1 MMNRIMVLGP
11 SGTGKTTI
19 CRILG
24 KKLGLKVL
32 HLDSVYWKKDWNN
45 ISKEEFDK
53 YMKKFFAK
61 NRQWTIDGNYTNN
74 RHFQYR
80 LDLAD
85 TIILLDFGLQVSL
98 KGIHERAAE
107 YKHRSRGDM
116 AEGCIEGIDQEFLQ
130 YTAFYKNKGRY
141 VKAIIDQYKNKKQV
155 LVFKSRKEIHEWIA
169 TL

>member
-24 KKLGLKVL
+24 NKLGLKVV
-32 HLDSVYWKKDWNN
+32 HLDSIYWKKDWHN
-45 ISKEEFDK
+45 IGKEEFDE
-53 YMKKFFAK
+53 YMKRFFAE
-61 NRQWTIDGNYTNN
+61 NRQWAIDGNYTNN

-98 KGIHERAAE
+98 KGIHERAAK
-107 YKHRSRGDM
+107 YKHRSRADM
-116 AEGCIEGIDQEFLQ
+116 AEGCVEGIDQEFLQ

-141 VKAIIDQYKNKKQV
+141 VKAVINQYKNKKQV
-155 LVFKSRKEIHEWIA
+155 LIFKSRKEIHKWIA

>member
-1 MMNRIMVLGP
+1 MMNRIVVLGP

-24 KKLGLKVL
+24 EKLGLNVL
-32 HLDSVYWKKDWNN
+32 HLDSIYWKRNWEN
-45 ISKEEFDK
+45 IDKEEFDDF
-53 YMKKFFAK
+53 MKDFFK
-61 NRQWTIDGNYTNN
+61 QNRLWAIDGNYTNN
-74 RHFQYR
+74 QHFKYR

-98 KGIHERAAE
+98 KGIHERAGK
-107 YKHRSRGDM
+107 YKHRNREDM
-116 AEGCIEGIDQEFLQ
+116 AEGCFEGIDQEFLQ

-141 VKAIIDQYKNKKQV
+141 VKAIIEQYRNKKKV
-155 LVFKSRKEIHEWIA
+155 LIFKSRKEIHEWIS